1 MEKGCNNCKYRDLSF
16 DNKPCKDCM
25 HGGGSFVKFEQKEGE
40 NIMGIGTIIDCVTN
54 IDCVTCNTCKYS
66 STRSSEKPCFDCRM
80 CNLYEPKE
88 NKEEKEEEISQDT
101 VKILS
106 NGYANE
112 KYYIYAKCWNCF
124 GEFEIREDLWTY
136 NNTMS
141 KCLTSKC
148 PLCGDDELLP
158 HTSRTVPPIVVARIE
173 ANSK

>member
-16 DNKPCKDCM
+16 DNKPC
-25 HGGGSFVKFEQKEGE
+25 
-40 NIMGIGTIIDCVTN
+40 I
-54 IDCVTCNTCKYS
+54 
-66 STRSSEKPCFDCRM
+66 DCRM
-80 CNLYEPKE
+80 CSLYEPKE

-112 KYYIYAKCWNCF
+112 KCYIYAKCTYCF
-124 GEFEIREDLWTY
+124 GEFKIREDLWTY

-141 KCLTSKC
+141 RCLTSKC
-148 PLCGDDELLP
+148 PLCGNNELSTPL
-158 HTSRTVPPIVVARIE
+158 SGIVPPIVVARIE